1 MTTQHVISIDAMSGD
16 RAPGSVVHGLAKI
29 ADQCGDMKF
38 ILFGDQATLEALL
51 KKRRIAEKL
60 GDKVE
65 IRHAP
70 DTVAMDAKPTDA
82 LRKGRSSSMRR
93 ALDAVKNGEAEI
105 AVSSGN
111 TGALMTMSVVA
122 LRLAEAVDRPAI
134 AALWPAKTEKG
145 YVVALDLGA
154 DIRAEPLNL
163 LQYALM
169 GAEYARLSLGRPHPK
184 VALLNVGVE
193 PMKGPAEVREAAEL
207 ISAEAKNGGFDYIGF
222 IEGDEIPSGRADV
235 VVTNGFAGNIA
246 LKAAEGT
253 AKLIG
258 DFLKDAFTHSIL
270 SKIAVLFAYGSLRR
284 FKQRIDPRRVNGG
297 VFLGLRGVVVK
308 SHGGADATG
317 FASAALLAVK
327 MARSG
332 FAGTITQ
339 TVANAAAS
347 NKDGQSSRFDGD
359 HTAK

>member
-1 MTTQHVISIDAMSGD
+1 MSG
-16 RAPGSVVHGLAKI
+16 
-29 ADQCGDMKF
+29 
-38 ILFGDQATLEALL
+38 
-51 KKRRIAEKL
+51 IAEVML
-60 GDKVE
+60 NLNFE
-65 IRHAP
+65 ISGS
-70 DTVAMDAKPTDA
+70 DLTD
-82 LRKGRSSSMRR
+82 
-93 ALDAVKNGEAEI
+93 NT
-105 AVSSGN
+105 AVSH
-111 TGALMTMSVVA
+111 
-122 LRLAEAVDRPAI
+122 LRS
-134 AALWPAKTEKG
+134 
-145 YVVALDLGA
+145 LGA
-154 DIRAEPLNL
+154 
-163 LQYALM
+163 
-169 GAEYARLSLGRPHPK
+169 K
-184 VALLNVGVE
+184 VNIGHD
-193 PMKGPAEVREAAEL
+193 RENIA
-207 ISAEAKNGGFDYIGF
+207 G
-222 IEGDEIPSGRADV
+222 ADV

-258 DFLKDAFTHSIL
+258 DFLKDAFSHSIL

-332 FAGTITQ
+332 FASTITQ

-347 NKDGQSSRFDGD
+347 NKDGQSSRFDGN